1 MSDKIVDAIAKGNHL
16 DAEAAL
22 KDTMKAKV
30 AAAIETKKVEVAKGI
45 VNNHIDATPAEV
57 PAPSTPDTK

>member
-30 AAAIETKKVEVAKGI
+30 ADAIETKKVYTEKEYWEGK
-45 VNNHIDATPAEV
+45 V
-57 PAPSTPDTK
+57 PP